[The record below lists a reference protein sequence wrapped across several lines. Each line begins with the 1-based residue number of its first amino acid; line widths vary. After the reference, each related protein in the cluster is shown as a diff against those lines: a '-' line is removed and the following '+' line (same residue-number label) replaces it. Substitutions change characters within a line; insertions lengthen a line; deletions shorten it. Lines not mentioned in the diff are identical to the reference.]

1 MSIEEQ
7 LTQLKE
13 AFNAKYGSAPTHAA
27 VAPGRVNLI
36 GEHTDYNAG
45 FVCPI
50 AIERQTMIV
59 AKPNGTNTVN
69 VNSIGMEDFPGQF
82 EISEDLTQG
91 EPEWVN
97 YVKGVVFGCL
107 KRGIN
112 PGGFDAYLSSTVPLG
127 SGLSSSAA
135 LEVCVATL
143 LADLADAELGVTDK
157 ALLCQKAEHDF
168 ANMPCG
174 IMDQYISAGGEEGCA
189 MLLDCRT
196 NTPEH
201 VRLNDPSVAV
211 LIINSNVKHKLSGS
225 EYPQRRQQCE
235 EAAKILGV
243 ESLRDAT
250 IEQLQAAMD
259 KMDPVV
265 YKRAKH
271 VIGEIKRTAE
281 AAKLMEQNQW
291 VAVGEH
297 MYDSHETL
305 SRDFEVSTKELDLLV
320 QLAQSIGTAGG
331 VYGSR
336 MTGGGFGGCTVSL
349 VEAEKANTISEQIC
363 KTYMEQTGIE
373 PAAFVTRPAQ
383 GARVISV

>member
-1 MSIEEQ
+1 MTIDEQ
-7 LTQLKE
+7 LDQLKD
-13 AFNAKYGSAPTHAA
+13 AFTNKYGSDPTHAA
-27 VAPGRVNLI
+27 LAPGRVNLI

-59 AKPNGTNTVN
+59 AKPNGTNTIN
-69 VNSIGMEDFPGQF
+69 VNSIGMEDQPGTF
-82 EISEDLTQG
+82 EISMNLSQG

-97 YVKGVVFGCL
+97 YVKGVVYGCL

-143 LADLADAELGVTDK
+143 IADLAGAQLGVTDK

-174 IMDQYISAGGEEGCA
+174 IMDQYISAGGAEGCA

-201 VRLNDPSVAV
+201 VRLADPSVAV

-235 EAAKILGV
+235 QAAKILGV
-243 ESLRDAT
+243 ETLRDAT
-250 IEQLQAAMD
+250 LEQLKAAKD
-259 KMDPVV
+259 KMDSVV
-265 YKRAKH
+265 YKRALH
-271 VIGEIKRTAE
+271 VIGEITRTTA
-281 AAKLMEQNQW
+281 AAKLMEQNAWQ
-291 VAVGEH
+291 AVGQH

-320 QLAQSIGTAGG
+320 QLASTIGISGG

-349 VEAEKANTISEQIC
+349 VAADKAPIISEQIC

-373 PAAFVTRPAQ
+373 PTAFVTRPAQ
-383 GARVISV
+383 GAHTITL

>member
-1 MSIEEQ
+1 MSIDQQLEQ
-7 LTQLKE
+7 LRE
-13 AFNAKYGSAPTHAA
+13 AFVKQYNTQPTHAA

-50 AIERQTMIV
+50 AIERQTMIL
-59 AKPNGTNTVN
+59 AKPNGTNTIN
-69 VNSIGMEDFPGQF
+69 INSIGMEAHPGNF
-82 EISEDLTQG
+82 EISQDLTQG

-97 YVKGVVFGCL
+97 YVKGVIFGCL

-135 LEVCVATL
+135 LEVAVATL
-143 LADLADAELGVTDK
+143 VADLAGKELGVTDK

-174 IMDQYISAGGEEGCA
+174 IMDQYISAGGVEGCA

-196 NTPEH
+196 NVPEH
-201 VRLNDPSVAV
+201 VKLTDPSVSI

-225 EYPQRRQQCE
+225 EYPQRREQCE
-235 EAAKILGV
+235 TAAKVLGV

-250 IEQLQAAMD
+250 LEQLEETKD
-259 KMDPVV
+259 KMDTVV
-265 YKRAKH
+265 YQRAFH
-271 VIGEIKRTAE
+271 VIGEITRTAA
-281 AAKLMEQNQW
+281 AAKLMEQNAWQQ
-291 VAVGEH
+291 VGKH

-320 QLAQSIGTAGG
+320 QFAKNIGIAGG

-349 VEAEKANTISEQIC
+349 VKSDMAQAISDQIC
-363 KTYMEQTGIE
+363 KAYQEQTNIE
-373 PAAFVTRPAQ
+373 PTAFVTRPAQ
-383 GARVISV
+383 GARTLRL